1 MKKILAFALLLLSL
15 LPIFSVSIAGR
26 DSIAIREDLFY
37 SEKELNKFGMDKKA
51 TGSAKDYIEECEVYL
66 LTGGPGSIV
75 WENFGHS
82 SFIVEHPGGEFIA
95 YDYGIFAFDD
105 DFFKNFALG
114 RLYYEAWETWADYRV
129 ESFIEDD
136 RTVSVLP
143 LDLDV
148 DQKYSLITFLEYNTR
163 PENSVYLYDYYYDNC
178 ATRLRDSYNAIT
190 GGEFRKWAE
199 SIIVDETL
207 RNYSQRY
214 LSRSTFPVC
223 FAINYLLGPSVD
235 KEITLWE
242 AMFLPEVLEAAIRE
256 YQGNESTVYYET
268 IGRKDTPAK
277 YGFLARTL
285 AMGAIA
291 AILIQLSHSNRK
303 WIRKISDSFAIV
315 VYLILT
321 LMTLVLAFLMTS
333 SIHFVTYFN
342 LNVLIT
348 LPSVAMLYLHIR
360 ALFDENRFRP
370 AIKKFAGISFR
381 ITLIVFA
388 IKAVFSFIAIQDC
401 LAYFT
406 FMLMLYMAEIYEI
419 KGTSKGN

>member
-1 MKKILAFALLLLSL
+1 MIKRTIKEVLINNIKSYPVILVTGARQIGKSNLCYELTKEYNFNYISLDDLDNRSEAINDPKFFLAKHKAPLIIDEVQYAPILFEYIESIVNKKRLETGDANGMYVLTGSQKFKLMKNVTESM
-15 LPIFSVSIAGR
+15 AGR
-26 DSIAIREDLFY
+26 VGVINMS
-37 SEKELNKFGMDKKA
+37 
-51 TGSAKDYIEECEVYL
+51 
-66 LTGGPGSIV
+66 
-75 WENFGHS
+75 
-82 SFIVEHPGGEFIA
+82 
-95 YDYGIFAFDD
+95 
-105 DFFKNFALG
+105 
-114 RLYYEAWETWADYRV
+114 
-129 ESFIEDD
+129 
-136 RTVSVLP
+136 P
-143 LDLDV
+143 L
-148 DQKYSLITFLEYNTR
+148 
-163 PENSVYLYDYYYDNC
+163 
-178 ATRLRDSYNAIT
+178 SYN
-190 GGEFRKWAE
+190 
-199 SIIVDETL
+199 
-207 RNYSQRY
+207 
-214 LSRSTFPVC
+214 
-223 FAINYLLGPSVD
+223 
-235 KEITLWE
+235 
-242 AMFLPEVLEAAIRE
+242 
-256 YQGNESTVYYET
+256 ET

-315 VYLILT
+315 VYQILT

>member
-15 LPIFSVSIAGR
+15 LPIFTVSIAGR
-26 DSIAIREDLFY
+26 DSIAIRKDLFY

-51 TGSAKDYIEECEVYL
+51 TENAKDYIEECEVYL

-199 SIIVDETL
+199 GIIVDETL
-207 RNYSQRY
+207 RDYSQRY

-256 YQGNESTVYYET
+256 YQGNESTTYYET

-291 AILIQLSHSNRK
+291 AILIQLSYSNRK

-321 LMTLVLAFLMTS
+321 LMTLVLAILMTS

-401 LAYFT
+401 FAYFT